1 MVKWWDLD
9 NQHCFKTM
17 VGHRTEV
24 CIASWAPEKNEKA
37 KDGFYFSLLGLFLLL
52 TDLCS
57 VLRDTEVGWE
67 EVVAAIE
74 TVVAFLV

>member
-24 CIASWAPEKNEKA
+24 CVAPWPPEKNDKA
-37 KDGFYFSLLGLFLLL
+37 KDGFPPVFQALF
-52 TDLCS
+52 
-57 VLRDTEVGWE
+57 
-67 EVVAAIE
+67 
-74 TVVAFLV
+74 TVH